1 MSYQCLLRNLMDDK
15 KTLLGVGPVTREII
29 DVCVD
34 ISKKEIPI
42 LLIASRRQV
51 ESESINKSYVVS
63 TEYMGN
69 ININNLYKCRDHGGP
84 WQGID
89 EHNISF
95 TDAMK
100 FAMKSYKSDI
110 ENGFKIIHIDP
121 SVKKIHNVYDV
132 IEELIRYC
140 EKLGQDLEYEIGTEE
155 TNGIITDISSF
166 DEFVSTCVDISV
178 RICHK
183 KPLFVVGQTGTYV
196 RETKQAG
203 LFDFENTV
211 KLCNITHKY
220 GLFFKEHNA
229 DYLSI
234 EDYMIHRKS
243 GIDAINIAPELGVL
257 QTKILLDNIKNK
269 ELFDKF
275 VKYVVDNKKWVKWL
289 VNDDLSDIDKCLIAG
304 HYHFNDNIMNDIWK
318 EVDRDKI
325 RTIWIQELKSRILEI
340 LEVLGI

>member
-1 MSYQCLLRNLMDDK
+1 MSHQCLLKNLMDDK

-89 EHNISF
+89 EYNISF

-121 SVKKIHNVYDV
+121 S
-132 IEELIRYC
+132 IEINDIYGTIEQLLQYCNELNPNI
-140 EKLGQDLEYEIGTEE
+140 EYEIGTEE
-155 TNGIITDISSF
+155 TNGIITDTSSF
-166 DEFVSTCVDISV
+166 EEFVSMCVDISM

-196 RETKQAG
+196 RETKQVG

-229 DYLSI
+229 DYLLI
-234 EDYMIHRKS
+234 EDYKKHRHS

-257 QTKILLDNIKNK
+257 QTMILLDNIKNK
-269 ELFDKF
+269 ELLNKF
-275 VKYVVDNKKWVKWL
+275 IKYVVDKKKWMKWSIK
-289 VNDDLSDIDKCLIAG
+289 NNNISDINKCLIAG
-304 HYHFNDNIMNDIWK
+304 HYHFNDNIMDSIWK
-318 EVDRDKI
+318 EIDKDKI
-325 RTIWIQELKSRILEI
+325 RTIWSHELKIRILEI
-340 LEVLGI
+340 LEILGI